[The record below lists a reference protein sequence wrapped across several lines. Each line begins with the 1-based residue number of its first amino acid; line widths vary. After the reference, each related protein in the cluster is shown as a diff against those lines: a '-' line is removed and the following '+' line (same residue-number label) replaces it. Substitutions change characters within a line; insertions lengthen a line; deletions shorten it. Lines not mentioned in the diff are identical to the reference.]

1 MSATKTSPKP
11 NNDVSKDDTPTA
23 DQGTVR
29 DDDAS
34 SPLNKM
40 PSVQYPSLPDNSPT
54 PPSNDTAPTGTTRIP
69 APNQSTCSQNI
80 QPMPSNPPNPSIVTD
95 ADLRT
100 RKYLQS
106 RLPHS
111 PHQIHQFN
119 TSHGHPPHCIQPQER
134 GKNRGRP
141 ASQPRFYNSF
151 QSLPRRYYWPT
162 SRPRRHLEI
171 ALREMIVQVEDLV
184 MDQLERCRY
193 VEDVLDDL
201 SDSDQ
206 SDDDY
211 DNEEGGQD
219 SEEGSAGGDDGHG
232 KKRRNGN
239 EDSDEAGTQKKH
251 KSDRADEGGD
261 GATAHTTGEAEGTGS
276 TSSRTGAQRLEG
288 MEMTESAIDD
298 DIGNDTALGENLT
311 EDESASRDH
320 TATTTLQSSTC
331 STGDDGEV
339 AVPELGTRKKSWCGL
354 W

>member
-1 MSATKTSPKP
+1 MQTCALGNTSRVGSPILPIKSI
-11 NNDVSKDDTPTA
+11 NLTPHT
-23 DQGTVR
+23 GILPTVFSR
-29 DDDAS
+29 KNAAKIAVGRRLNPAS
-34 SPLNKM
+34 
-40 PSVQYPSLPDNSPT
+40 T
-54 PPSNDTAPTGTTRIP
+54 TPSNLFHAAIIGQRAGHDVIWKGHASGPTR
-69 APNQSTCSQNI
+69 
-80 QPMPSNPPNPSIVTD
+80 
-95 ADLRT
+95 
-100 RKYLQS
+100 
-106 RLPHS
+106 
-111 PHQIHQFN
+111 
-119 TSHGHPPHCIQPQER
+119 
-134 GKNRGRP
+134 
-141 ASQPRFYNSF
+141 
-151 QSLPRRYYWPT
+151 
-162 SRPRRHLEI
+162 EI